1 LSDIAYV
8 NGQFLPLAQATINV
22 QDRGFMFAD
31 SVYEVTGVIDGLMV
45 ENPAHLTRLQRSLD
59 AISIPLPM
67 PLEEIG
73 EIQRQVALRS
83 GLKEGLIYLQVTRGI
98 APRDFFIKGKMTP
111 SVVCYVTHL
120 DLLNAEVVARGAKV
134 ITVDDIRWKHRDIKS
149 NGVLA
154 TVLSKMKVSEAGADE
169 AWLVLDGHVSE
180 AGTANAFIVTHDG
193 AIVTRPLSNWILP
206 GVTRNSVVQLAAEYQ
221 LRIEERLFTP
231 GEALAAR
238 EAFNSS
244 STSFVTGV
252 VEIDGKPIADGKV
265 GALSKRLR
273 EIYLEHVRKTGIPI
287 DPAWTKEARE
297 AAVAYAA
304 VG

>member
-1 LSDIAYV
+1 MPDIAYV
-8 NGQFLPLAQATINV
+8 NGSYLPLAEATINI

-45 ENPAHLTRLQRSLD
+45 ENPAHLTRLKRSLD

-67 PLEEIG
+67 PIEEIG

-83 GLKEGLIYLQVTRGI
+83 GLREGLIYLQVTRGI
-98 APRDFFIKGKMTP
+98 APRDFFIKGEMTP

-120 DLLNAEVVARGAKV
+120 DLLNAEVVERGAKV
-134 ITVDDIRWKHRDIKS
+134 VTVEDIRWKRRDIKS

-154 TVLSKMKVSEAGADE
+154 TVLSKMKVAEAGADE
-169 AWLVLDGHVSE
+169 AWLILDGHISE
-180 AGTANAFIVTHDG
+180 AGTANAFIVTQDG
-193 AIVTRPLSNWILP
+193 VIVTRPNSYWILP

-221 LRIEERLFTP
+221 LRIEERLFTLD
-231 GEALAAR
+231 EAQAAK

-252 VEIDGKPIADGKV
+252 VEIDGKKIADGKV
-265 GALSKRLR
+265 GPLSRRLR
-273 EIYLEHVRKTGIPI
+273 EIYLDHVRKTGTAIASEI
-287 DPAWTKEARE
+287 EKRE
-297 AAVAYAA
+297 MATAAA
-304 VG
+304 

>member
-1 LSDIAYV
+1 MPDIAYV
-8 NGQFLPLAQATINV
+8 NGSYLPLEQATINV

-45 ENPAHLTRLQRSLD
+45 ENPAHLTRLKRSLD

-83 GLKEGLIYLQVTRGI
+83 DLREGLIYLQVTRGI
-98 APRDFFIKGKMTP
+98 APRDFFIKGEMTP

-120 DLLNAEVVARGAKV
+120 DLLNAEVVKRGAKV
-134 ITVDDIRWKHRDIKS
+134 ITVEDIRWKHRDIKS

-154 TVLSKMKVSEAGADE
+154 TVLSKMKVTEAGADE
-169 AWLVLDGHVSE
+169 AWLVLDGHISE
-180 AGTANAFIVTHDG
+180 AGTANAFIVTQDG

-221 LRIEERLFTP
+221 LRVEERLFTLE
-231 GEALAAR
+231 EALAAK

-265 GALSKRLR
+265 GPLSKRLR
-273 EIYLEHVRKTGIPI
+273 EIYLDHVRKNGVVI
-287 DPAWTKEARE
+287 DH
-297 AAVAYAA
+297 AAAKADMEIAA
-304 VG
+304 A